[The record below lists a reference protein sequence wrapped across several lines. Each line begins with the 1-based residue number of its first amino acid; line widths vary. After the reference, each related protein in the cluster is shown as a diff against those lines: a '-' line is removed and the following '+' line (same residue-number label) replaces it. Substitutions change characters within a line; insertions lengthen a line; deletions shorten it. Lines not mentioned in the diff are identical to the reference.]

1 MCSKVTSTVRY
12 QILRRLMSLHQAV
25 QLSVQVRRPA
35 AGKRKAAEAAQ
46 AVPEGVSAHDLA
58 NDEPAGLPL
67 ELTATDNSPEAANTG
82 PMTKAKKRKGMT
94 QPPSTPPAL
103 AVL

>member
-1 MCSKVTSTVRY
+1 MCKP
-12 QILRRLMSLHQAV
+12 LLHLAV
-25 QLSVQVRRPA
+25 DCAGCTCSVFKAVVQVRRPA

-58 NDEPAGLPL
+58 NDGPAGLPL